1 MPVKKAAAPKKAIKR
16 PNLNSALAKSVAKS
30 GAPASRSKGGSN
42 FDPKRDLAPARVAEI
57 LKRLAATY
65 PNAEWALTHRN
76 AWELLVAAILSAQCT
91 DVRVNMVTPELFR
104 QFPTPKAMSEA
115 SQPALEELIR
125 STGFYR
131 NKAKSILGAA
141 KKITNEFGGKVP
153 RTLAE
158 LTTVP
163 GAARK

>member
-16 PNLNSALAKSVAKS
+16 PSLNAALAKSAAKS
-30 GAPASRSKGGSN
+30 SAPASRSKGGSD

-65 PNAEWALTHRN
+65 PNAECALTHRN
-76 AWELLVAAILSAQCT
+76 AWELLVATILSAQCT

-115 SQPALEELIR
+115 SQPAIEELIR

-131 NKAKSILGAA
+131 NKAKC
-141 KKITNEFGGKVP
+141 
-153 RTLAE
+153 
-158 LTTVP
+158 
-163 GAARK
+163 